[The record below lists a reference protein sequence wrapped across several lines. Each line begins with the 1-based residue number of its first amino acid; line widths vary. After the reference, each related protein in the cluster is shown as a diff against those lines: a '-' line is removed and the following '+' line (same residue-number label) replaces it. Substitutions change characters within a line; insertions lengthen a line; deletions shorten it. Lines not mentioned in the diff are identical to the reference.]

1 MREGVEIMSWE
12 EVERAISPGVISD
25 VAHRPGCFL
34 RRLSHENAQNRSTTC
49 QVSWQQGADFADR
62 SEELVLRTPNLESKL
77 CPVLARMPILK
88 QWAVLLA

>member
-25 VAHRPGCFL
+25 VSHRPGCFP
-34 RRLSHENAQNRSTTC
+34 RILSHVKAQNRSTTC
-49 QVSWQQGADFADR
+49 QAAWQHGADFADR
-62 SEELVLRTPNLESKL
+62 SDELVPRTPNLESKL